1 MEQAIQSFDELGPK
15 SRSRIKKLLH
25 NETNSGALLLIAAAI
40 AMVLANSSISDWY
53 FNLSNLVIG
62 PESLHLDLKLST
74 WAADGLLAVF
84 FFVAGMELKYELVSG
99 SLSNRANAAV
109 PIAAALGG
117 MIVPALIFFVINSGT
132 PTQSGWGIPMAT
144 DIAFALAV
152 LGVAGRNLPIELRAF
167 LLSLAVVD
175 DLGAIIVIA
184 VFYSSSIAFTSLFAG
199 TACIIAF
206 ALAQRFRIK
215 SGFVY
220 LPLALASWFFIHDS
234 GIHATIAGVA
244 LGLVMRVKTNQD
256 ESQSPLERAL
266 DRFHPWSAGLCV
278 PIFAFFAAGISVVG
292 ISIYDAFTEPV
303 SLGVMLGLVIG
314 KPIGVL
320 GMAWLATKFTKAE
333 LNSSLFW
340 GDILA
345 IGFLAGVGFTVSLL
359 ITKLAFVD
367 GSEFNEIARLSVL
380 IASVIAALIAV
391 VFLQIRKNFHK
402 LVELID

>member
-220 LPLALASWFFIHDS
+220 VPLALASWFFIHDS

-292 ISIYDAFTEPV
+292 ISINDAFTEPV

>member
-1 MEQAIQSFDELGPK
+1 MEQAIQSFDDLGPK

-25 NETNSGALLLIAAAI
+25 NETNSGALLLIAAAV
-40 AMVLANSSISDWY
+40 AMVLANSSLSNWY
-53 FNLSNLVIG
+53 FNLSNSVIG
-62 PESLHLDLKLST
+62 PEALHLDLKLST
-74 WAADGLLAVF
+74 WAADGLLAIF
-84 FFVAGMELKYELVSG
+84 FFVAGMELKYELVAG

-117 MIVPALIFFVINSGT
+117 MIVPAIIFFVINSGT

-184 VFYSSSIAFTSLFAG
+184 VFYSSSIVFVNFFAG
-199 TACIIAF
+199 VACIVAF
-206 ALAQRFRIK
+206 ALAQRFKITT
-215 SGFVY
+215 GLIYV
-220 LPLALASWFFIHDS
+220 PLALASWFFIHES
-234 GIHATIAGVA
+234 GVHATIAGVA
-244 LGLVMRVKTNQD
+244 LGLAMRVKTEPGEN
-256 ESQSPLERAL
+256 QSPLEKAL

-278 PIFAFFAAGISVVG
+278 PIFAFFAAGISVGG
-292 ISIYDAFTEPV
+292 ISITEAFTEPV
-303 SLGVMLGLVIG
+303 SLGVLLGLVIG

-320 GMAWLATKFTKAE
+320 GLAWLATRFTKAE

-367 GSEFNEIARLSVL
+367 GSEFNELARLSVL
-380 IASVIAALIAV
+380 IASVIAAIIAV

-402 LVELID
+402 LSDLVD

>member
-1 MEQAIQSFDELGPK
+1 MEQAIQSFDELGPN

-25 NETNSGALLLIAAAI
+25 NETNSGALLLTAAAFAI
-40 AMVLANSSISDWY
+40 VLANSSLSNWY
-53 FNLSNLVIG
+53 FNLSNTVIG
-62 PESLHLDLKLST
+62 PEALHLNLKVST
-74 WAADGLLAVF
+74 WAADGLLAIF
-84 FFVAGMELKYELVSG
+84 FFVAGMELKYELIAG

-117 MIVPALIFFVINSGT
+117 MIVPAVIYFVINSGT

-184 VFYSSSIAFTSLFAG
+184 VFYSSSIAFTYLFAG
-199 TACIIAF
+199 MACIVVF
-206 ALAQRFRIK
+206 ALAQHFKIK
-215 SGFVY
+215 IGLIY
-220 LPLALASWFFIHDS
+220 IPLALASWFFIHES

-244 LGLVMRVKTNQD
+244 LGLAMRVKTEQGEN
-256 ESQSPLERAL
+256 QSPLEQAL

-278 PIFAFFAAGISVVG
+278 PIFAFFAAGISIGGLSLNAV
-292 ISIYDAFTEPV
+292 FTEPV
-303 SLGVMLGLVIG
+303 SLGVIVGLVIG

-320 GMAWLATKFTKAE
+320 GLAWLATKSTKAE

-359 ITKLAFVD
+359 ISKLAFND

-380 IASVIAALIAV
+380 VASLIAAIIAV

-402 LVELID
+402 LIN